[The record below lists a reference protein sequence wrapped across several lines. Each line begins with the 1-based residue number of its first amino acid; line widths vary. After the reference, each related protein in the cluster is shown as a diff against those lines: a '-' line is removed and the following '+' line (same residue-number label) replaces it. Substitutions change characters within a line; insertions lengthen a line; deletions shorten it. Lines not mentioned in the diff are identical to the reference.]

1 MPNFLTLIAAA
12 QLGTV
17 HFAPQPALTLVVHPG
32 EQIALCG
39 DSITEQRQYSRIIET
54 YLRACEPGL
63 NVDFRQ
69 FGWSGET
76 WTGFLARLDQ
86 DVLRFKPT
94 LALTVYG
101 MNDHGYAAIN
111 PAIDDAYTANTQAGV
126 LRFKKAGSRVV
137 ICSPNSIGK
146 VPSWA
151 GKATVPEM
159 NTHLTRLAR
168 ICQNVAAENHVG
180 FIDNNAVMF
189 NTAQHAKE
197 KFGPGYCLE
206 GGDGVHPDW
215 AGHMVMAY
223 GLLKGLGFKGDLG
236 AIYVSLKG
244 NGTAK
249 GENGHRVISVKKG
262 VVTVV
267 SSRFPFYIP
276 VGDAASNHTMA
287 SAVALVPFQR
297 DLNRFRLVL
306 NGATKPYYRVA
317 WGNTAHL
324 YSRSQMAKGINLAEE
339 FPVNPLTNPFVEL
352 DHAVAAKQAFETIQI
367 KTLFRS
373 VSGKDELDWMSHESE
388 LMRDQLIYAIKQRQQ
403 PVTHTI
409 SITVASSKR

>member
-1 MPNFLTLIAAA
+1 MPNFLTLIAVA
-12 QLGTV
+12 QLGNV
-17 HFAPQPALTLVVHPG
+17 HVAPQPDFATVVRPG

-63 NVDFRQ
+63 KVDFRQ

-101 MNDHGYAAIN
+101 MNDHGYVAIN
-111 PAIDDAYTANTQAGV
+111 PAIDDTYTANTQAGV
-126 LRFKKAGSRVV
+126 QKFKKAGARVV

-151 GKATVPEM
+151 GKGTVPEM
-159 NTHLTRLAR
+159 NAHLTRLAT
-168 ICQNVAAENHVG
+168 ICKSVAAENHVG
-180 FIDNNAVMF
+180 FIDNNALMF
-189 NTAQHAKE
+189 STARRAQA

-223 GLLKGLGFKGDLG
+223 GLLKGLGFTGDLG
-236 AIYVSLKG
+236 AIYVNLKG
-244 NGTAK
+244 NGTAV
-249 GENGHRVISVKKG
+249 GMSGHRVISVKNG
-262 VVTVV
+262 MVTVV
-267 SSRFPFYIP
+267 SSRFPFYVP
-276 VGDAASNHTMA
+276 SGDLASNHTMA
-287 SAVALVPFQR
+287 SAAALVPFQK
-297 DLNRFRLVL
+297 DLNQFRLIL
-306 NGATKPYYRVA
+306 KGAKKASYRVA
-317 WGNTAHL
+317 WGTTTHI
-324 YSRSQMAKGINLAEE
+324 YSGTQLSKGINLPQE
-339 FPVNPLTNPFVEL
+339 FPVNPLTDPFLAL
-352 DHAVAAKQAFETIQI
+352 DHAVAAKQAFETVQI

-373 VSGKDELDWMSHESE
+373 VSGKDELEWMSHETE
-388 LMRDQLIYAIKQRQQ
+388 LMRDQLVYAIKQRQQ

-409 SITVASSKR
+409 SITAVPSKG